1 MKSLKEYGKRKSGL
15 EFRAKLPQG
24 RPQVLGENKS
34 MNWLV
39 KIIFLFFAIV
49 LLSVVLL
56 LSLLGLLLGLLRW
69 LITGQKPQMAVIF
82 STYRQWQ
89 KQAAQQMRGRRS
101 DEDIIEAEVREVPSV
116 RLEDKP

>member
-1 MKSLKEYGKRKSGL
+1 
-15 EFRAKLPQG
+15 
-24 RPQVLGENKS
+24 

-39 KIIFLFFAIV
+39 KIIFLLMAIV
-49 LLSVVLL
+49 LLSVALL
-56 LSLLGLLLGLLRW
+56 FSLLGLLMGLLRW

-101 DEDIIEAEVREVPSV
+101 DEDIIEAEVREVPPTQI
-116 RLEDKP
+116 EDKR